1 MVEAV
6 RTTASPGAIWAIV
19 IVAVVVL
26 AIWLVGMFVADHM
39 QVRASGRARAATWPS
54 YLSPSVRESGAGEMA
69 AEIPGQA
76 AAREPAETSTR
87 SDIPAQRAGTGRGDV
102 PTQRTGDTDRPE
114 PTYTGSSYA
123 GQRTPDE
130 EDPGR

>member
-26 AIWLVGMFVADHM
+26 AVWLVGMFVADNM
-39 QVRASGRARAATWPS
+39 QARASGRARAATWPS
-54 YLSPSVRESGAGEMA
+54 YLGPSVRESGAGEQA
-69 AEIPGQA
+69 AEIPEQA
-76 AAREPAETSTR
+76 ARAPAETPAR
-87 SDIPAQRAGTGRGDV
+87 SDMPAQPAEAGGRQV

-114 PTYTGSSYA
+114 PTYTGRGRA
-123 GQRTPDE
+123 GQGTTDE